1 MRHYS
6 ASDEENLRMA
16 ALLQEWCKSG
26 FLDTS
31 QTTDL
36 RSELHTDTRRTNA
49 FLRAVLF
56 LFTVI
61 IVVASVYLGFVTFH
75 LEEKPETGALCIVAA
90 AICFGLAELLVQ
102 TFRLY
107 RYGVEEALASSSA
120 ILLGIGTALAS
131 PVESDNVRIF
141 IALAV
146 IAIVATFLYARFGFV
161 YAAVAAILCAAS
173 TPFTFSWSGES
184 EHLFA
189 ASICI
194 LCLLFVRARRRQ
206 YDENYPGDDYGVM
219 QAFAWCG
226 VYFVLNIHLPLFYGY
241 SGGAFY
247 WFSYAATWILP
258 IVGLWLALP
267 AKDRLFMQV
276 NVGLL
281 LVSLITNKPYLK
293 LMRKPWDPILFGVL
307 LIGVAIV
314 IKRWLASGRNG
325 QRYGYTPERILAGD
339 RRLLNVVATMS
350 SAVRPGI
357 PSPPQPELKADFGGG
372 RSGGAGATGN
382 F

>member
-6 ASDEENLRMA
+6 AADEENIRTA

-26 FLDTS
+26 FLETS
-31 QTTDL
+31 QITELGSELRTDL
-36 RSELHTDTRRTNA
+36 RRTNA
-49 FLRAVLF
+49 FLRALLF

-61 IVVASVYLGFVTFH
+61 IVVASVYLAFITFRV
-75 LEEKPETGALCIVAA
+75 EEKHEMGAVCIVAA
-90 AICFGLAELLVQ
+90 AMCFVLAELLVRR
-102 TFRLY
+102 FRLY
-107 RYGVEEALASSSA
+107 RYGVEEALAASSA
-120 ILLGIGTALAS
+120 ILLGIGMALAS
-131 PVESDNVRIF
+131 PADSDTVRIF

-146 IAIVATFLYARFGFV
+146 IAVVTAFLYIRFGFV

-173 TPFTFSWSGES
+173 TPFTFSWSGEN
-184 EHLFA
+184 EHLLA
-189 ASICI
+189 ASIYI

-206 YDENYPGDDYGVM
+206 YDEDYPGDDYGVM

-226 VYFVLNIHLPLFYGY
+226 VYLVLNIHLPWFYGY

-247 WFSYAATWILP
+247 WFTYAAIWILP

-267 AKDRLFMQV
+267 ARDRLFMQV

-281 LVSLITNKPYLK
+281 LITLITNKPYLQ

-307 LIGVAIV
+307 LIGTAII
-314 IKRWLASGRNG
+314 IKRWLAAGANG
-325 QRYGYTPERILAGD
+325 QRYGYTPQRILAGD
-339 RRLLNVVATMS
+339 RRLLNVAATMS
-350 SAVRPGI
+350 AAMRPNV
-357 PSPPQPELKADFGGG
+357 PSPAQPETKADFGGG
-372 RSGGAGATGN
+372 RSGGAGASGN

>member
-31 QTTDL
+31 QITEL
-36 RSELHTDTRRTNA
+36 RSELHTDLRRTNA

-61 IVVASVYLGFVTFH
+61 IVVASVYLAFVTFH
-75 LEEKPETGALCIVAA
+75 LEEKPETGAVCIVAA
-90 AICFGLAELLVQ
+90 AICFGMAELLVQ

-131 PVESDNVRIF
+131 PAESDNVRIF

-146 IAIVATFLYARFGFV
+146 ISIVATFLYARFGFV

-173 TPFTFSWSGES
+173 TPFTFSWSGGS

-189 ASICI
+189 ASIYI
-194 LCLLFVRARRRQ
+194 LCFLFVRGRRRQ
-206 YDENYPGDDYGVM
+206 YDENYPGNDYGVM

-226 VYFVLNIHLPLFYGY
+226 VYFALNIHLPLFYGY

-258 IVGLWLALP
+258 IVGLWLAFP

-276 NVGLL
+276 NVGLV
-281 LVSLITNKPYLK
+281 LVTLITNKPYLK
-293 LMRKPWDPILFGVL
+293 LMRKPWDPILLGVL
-307 LIGVAIV
+307 LIVAAIV

-339 RRLLNVVATMS
+339 RRLLTVVATMS
-350 SAVRPGI
+350 SAVTPDL

>member
-1 MRHYS
+1 
-6 ASDEENLRMA
+6 
-16 ALLQEWCKSG
+16 
-26 FLDTS
+26 
-31 QTTDL
+31 
-36 RSELHTDTRRTNA
+36 
-49 FLRAVLF
+49 VLF

-241 SGGAFY
+241 SGDAFY